1 MSNERKSGIYCI
13 ENIQTNKKYI
23 GQSVSI
29 EDRWSKHMSELNNGL
44 HHNDYLQKAWN
55 KYGKES
61 FKFTVLEY
69 CDINK
74 LNDRERYYIE
84 YYDSMNR
91 DKGYNLKSGGQDHIV
106 YSEET
111 KKKLSN
117 SIRKSYLDS
126 ELIKVR
132 SKDAIKQWSNPE
144 IRKKMIKNNGMY
156 GKHHTEE
163 ARKKMSDAAKGRIS
177 RRRNRTNVLCIELN
191 KRFNDAATAG
201 KELSLDGSGILK
213 VCKGERKTCGGYH
226 WKFINN

>member
-61 FKFTVLEY
+61 FNFTVLEY
-69 CDINK
+69 CDIDK

-84 YYDSMNR
+84 YYDTMNR
-91 DKGYNLKSGGQDHIV
+91 DKGYNLKSGGQDHNTC
-106 YSEET
+106 SEEI

-126 ELIKVR
+126 KLKKVR

-156 GKHHTEE
+156 GKHHSEE
-163 ARKKMSDAAKGRIS
+163 ARKKISDSAKGRVS
-177 RRRNRTNVLCIELN
+177 CRRNRINVLCIELN
-191 KRFNDAATAG
+191 KIFNDATTAG

-213 VCKGERKTCGGYH
+213 VCKGERKTCGGYR
-226 WKFINN
+226 WKFIND